1 MVDSYRGTEMATTPY
16 RPGMRDFFVY
26 LLPGTIVFAFCTIVP
41 IIFTIGTG
49 FFRWQGGSSLTFIG
63 LANWSRLLGDSH
75 FWNALGRNLLL
86 VVISV
91 TGQVGIGFLLAMIF
105 SSERIRGGQVYRAAL
120 FAPVVLASV
129 VVGFLWMIM
138 YNRQFGL
145 INAALIGLGLESWI
159 QDWLGNPRLVL
170 YSIGVAKV
178 WQYIGLHLMIILAGI
193 QSISTDILDSARIDG
208 AGSFR
213 RAVSIVL
220 PLIRTTLVVSVMI
233 SIAANMKEFDHVFTM
248 TGGGP
253 GRSSTVLALYAY
265 KQSIERLNLGYGG
278 VVAIGI
284 LLLSM
289 LIVLTVRRAILFR
302 QEDS

>member
-1 MVDSYRGTEMATTPY
+1 MATPY
-16 RPGMRDFFVY
+16 RPRAREFLIYVV
-26 LLPGTIVFAFCTIVP
+26 PGTVVFAFCTILP
-41 IIFTIGTG
+41 IAFTIGTG
-49 FFRWQGGSSLTFIG
+49 FFKWQGGSSLTYIG
-63 LANWSRLLGDSH
+63 LENWGKLLSDTH
-75 FWNALGRNLLL
+75 FWNAFGRNLVL

-91 TGQVGIGFLLAMIF
+91 AGQVGIGFLLAMLF
-105 SSERIRGGQVYRAAL
+105 SSERIRGAEVYRAAL
-120 FAPVVLASV
+120 FVPVVLASV

-145 INAALIGLGLESWI
+145 INAALIGLGLQSWI

-170 YSIGVAKV
+170 YSIGIAKI
-178 WQYIGLHLMIILAGI
+178 WQYVGLHLMIILAGI
-193 QSISTDILDSARIDG
+193 QSISTDVLDSARIDG
-208 AGSFR
+208 AGPIR
-213 RAVSIVL
+213 RAISIVL
-220 PLIRTTLVVSVMI
+220 PLIRTTIVVSVMI

-284 LLLSM
+284 LILSM
-289 LIVLTVRRAILFR
+289 VLVLTVRRLILFK
-302 QEDS
+302 QEDA